1 MIPSH
6 AHDVEFEGDSKRYT
20 SFIQISSTLPQFSL
34 PLGDDLSDKENQAL
48 EGGSE
53 TMCGAYVVNLVYYL
67 SVVNK
72 YLHLMAQFEPLEDLI
87 DNNPFIVGGISN
99 RGNN

>member
-1 MIPSH
+1 
-6 AHDVEFEGDSKRYT
+6 
-20 SFIQISSTLPQFSL
+20 
-34 PLGDDLSDKENQAL
+34 
-48 EGGSE
+48 
-53 TMCGAYVVNLVYYL
+53 MCGAYVVNLVYYL